1 MLVRLK
7 AGTGANW
14 NAIAAETDAAEVKRG
29 GRGIFLLHS
38 RSQNISKLLER
49 LARHAEIELAEP
61 NYILQAVRTPN
72 DTNYGQLWGLRNNAQ
87 TVLGVTGKS
96 GVDIAAAPAWDI
108 STGNT
113 SQVAAVVDT
122 GVDYNHVDLAA
133 NMWSAP
139 AAYTVN
145 INGTPVTCP
154 AGSHGF
160 NLVSFSCDPMDD
172 NDHGT
177 HVAGTIGA
185 AGNNAVGV
193 TGVNWQARI
202 MAVKFLDAS
211 GSGTSFDAINSL
223 EYLIQTKAAFGGDGG
238 SADIRALNASWGGG
252 GFDQFL
258 LDAIHDANA
267 AGILFVAAAGND
279 TSNNDLVPFYPAS
292 FNAPNVIAVAAFNN
306 LDQLSWF
313 SNFGAASVDL
323 GAPGESILSTKRGGG
338 YVYFSGTSM
347 AAPHVT
353 GSAMLV
359 LSRCPLDTAG
369 LRSVLLTGTSA
380 DTALKGKT
388 VTGGRLNV
396 NKALTSCA
404 AYVSPVSLSFAS
416 TVVGTSSAAS
426 VVTIFNN
433 QSIPLNISDVAITGD
448 YAVTNSC
455 PATLAAK
462 TKCTMSIVFTP
473 ALTGTR
479 KGALTV
485 SADAPGAPFAV
496 SISGAGVVPVTVSTT
511 SLSFGNQV
519 VGSTSAAKTVTLT
532 NNQTVPLNV
541 GSITTSGD
549 FTQTNTCGLAV
560 AAKSSCAISVSF
572 TPTLLGA
579 RTGQLVIQDDG
590 AGSPRTVALTG
601 TGINALTYAPT
612 SLGFSSYAV
621 GFTTAAKAV
630 TLTNN
635 LTTAIG
641 ISGIAV
647 TGDFSQTNTCGT
659 SLAGKAVCTISV
671 TFSPSVLGSRT
682 GTLTITP
689 AAPNSPITV
698 PLSGSG
704 LAPVTT
710 SSSSLGFANQVVG
723 TSSLARTVSM
733 TNNQPVPLNILS
745 IAITGD
751 YSQTNNCPA
760 ALAPKANCVF
770 QVVFTPTILGSR
782 PGALTI
788 THDAGA
794 GVANIP
800 LSGSGVKAVV
810 VSPTSQTYSTLPV
823 GTTSAPKTVTLTN
836 NQTVGLTLF
845 SISVSGDYAQTN
857 NCPAVL
863 AAKTSCTINIT
874 FTPTAV
880 GTRTG
885 ALTVVDDG
893 PSTPETVPLSGKGS

>member
-1 MLVRLK
+1 MK
-7 AGTGANW
+7 AGAGANW

-29 GRGIFLLHS
+29 GRGVFLVRS
-38 RSQNISKLLER
+38 RSQNIDKLLER
-49 LARHAEIELAEP
+49 LARHGEIERAEP

-72 DTNYGQLWGLRNNAQ
+72 DPNYSQLWGLRNYGQ

-96 GVDIAAAPAWDI
+96 GTDIAAAAAWDI

-113 SQVAAVVDT
+113 GQVVAVVDT

-133 NMWSAP
+133 NIWSAP
-139 AAYTVN
+139 AQYTVN

-160 NLVSFSCDPMDD
+160 NLVSFTCDPMDD

-185 AGNNAVGV
+185 AGNNAAGV
-193 TGVNWQARI
+193 VGVNWQAKI
-202 MAVKFLDAS
+202 MAVKFLDAG
-211 GSGTSFDAINSL
+211 GSGTSFDAINSI

-238 SADIRALNASWGGG
+238 GADIRALNASWGGG
-252 GFDQFL
+252 GFDQLL
-258 LDAIHDANA
+258 LDAINDANA

-292 FNAPNVIAVAAFNN
+292 FNAPNVIAVASFNN

-313 SNFGAASVDL
+313 SNFGVASVDL
-323 GAPGESILSTKRGGG
+323 GAPGESVLSTKRGGG

-359 LSRCPLDTAG
+359 LSRCAVDTAG
-369 LRSVLLTGTSA
+369 LRSVLLTGTSVDNA
-380 DTALKGKT
+380 VKGKT

-396 NKALTSCA
+396 YKAITSCA
-404 AYVSPVSLSFAS
+404 AYVSPISFSFAS
-416 TVVGTSSAAS
+416 TVLGSSSAAS
-426 VVTIFNN
+426 TVTVFNN
-433 QSIPLNISDVAITGD
+433 QSTPLNISDVSITGD
-448 YAVTNSC
+448 YSVNSSC

-462 TKCTMSIVFTP
+462 AKCTMSVVFTP
-473 ALTGTR
+473 VLTGTR
-479 KGALTV
+479 KGTLTV
-485 SADAPGAPFAV
+485 SADAPGAPFTV
-496 SISGAGVVPVTVSTT
+496 SISGAGVVPVTISTT
-511 SLSFGNQV
+511 GLSFGSQA

-541 GSITTSGD
+541 SSISSSGD
-549 FTQTNTCGLAV
+549 FTQTNPCGLAI
-560 AAKSSCAISVSF
+560 AAKSSCVISVTF

-579 RTGQLVIQDDG
+579 RTGQLMIQDDG
-590 AGSPRTVALTG
+590 AGSPRTVTLTG
-601 TGINALTYAPT
+601 TGINVLTYSPT
-612 SLGFSSYAV
+612 SVGFSGYAL
-621 GFTTAAKAV
+621 GFTTPAKTV

-641 ISGIAV
+641 ISGIVA

-659 SLAGKAVCTISV
+659 SLAGKSACTVSV
-671 TFSPSVLGSRT
+671 TFSPSVLGART
-682 GTLTITP
+682 GTLTITHT
-689 AAPNSPITV
+689 APGSPIAIA
-698 PLSGSG
+698 LSGSG

-723 TSSLARTVSM
+723 TSSVARTFSM
-733 TNNQPVPLNILS
+733 TNNQPVALNITS
-745 IAITGD
+745 IAVTGD

-782 PGALTI
+782 PGALAI
-788 THDAGA
+788 THSAASG
-794 GVANIP
+794 GVNIP

-810 VSPTSQTYSTLPV
+810 VSPTSQTYSTFPV
-823 GTTSAPKTVTLTN
+823 GTTSASKTVTLTN

-845 SISVSGDYAQTN
+845 SISVSGDYAQTS

-863 AAKTSCTINIT
+863 AAKTSCTISIT

-893 PSTPETVPLSGKGS
+893 PSTPESVPLTGKGS